1 MSADVNP
8 NVMGKKSIGA
18 RPYMAAMPA
27 VLVGA
32 NVDGRPNFM
41 TVAWAGVACME
52 PAMVSISV
60 NKNRYTEKG
69 IMENRTFSINIPSSK
84 DAVLTDHCGMVSGRK
99 EDKSE
104 LFDVFY
110 GKLSSAPLIRTFPV
124 NIECELYHTADLG
137 SHNLHV
143 GKVID
148 IHVDED
154 CITDGMPDPAKV
166 DPLVYSNGSYYLLG
180 ELVGKAYSLGARR

>member
-1 MSADVNP
+1 
-8 NVMGKKSIGA
+8 MGKKSIGA

-69 IMENRTFSINIPSSK
+69 ITENRTFSINIPSSK
-84 DAVLTDHCGMVSGRK
+84 DAVLTDYCGMVSGRK